1 MLINK
6 GKRSEGWTICV
17 FLHTVTRI
25 IRVIAQPRG
34 NMLLIGIGGSGRQS
48 LSRLSA
54 YIIGFKVFQIEVTKH
69 YRKNE
74 FREGTYERI
83 FSRDL
88 DAGGDKV
95 LLIAETFTVCLNRF
109 TWSCVCFFVGQ
120 SEEQQKPIVILLVTI
135 SKGLICR
142 LAQWL
147 SRFCHHG
154 IFLPWVPIS
163 SYTCLPP
170 FVDCLSSVSQHCT
183 ENLYSDHRFNCN

>member
-83 FSRDL
+83 FARDL

-109 TWSCVCFFVGQ
+109 TSSCECFFCR
-120 SEEQQKPIVILLVTI
+120 PIRRTTKTNHYFTRDYLKGAYLPSGAVTFP
-135 SKGLICR
+135 L
-142 LAQWL
+142 
-147 SRFCHHG
+147 
-154 IFLPWVPIS
+154 
-163 SYTCLPP
+163 LPP
-170 FVDCLSSVSQHCT
+170 VTYFCLECRSVHIPVFR
-183 ENLYSDHRFNCN
+183 LL

>member
-83 FSRDL
+83 FAQDLYFIRCRRWQGIIDCRNFYSVLEQIYVKLWVFFCRPIRRTTKPSPYFTRDYL
-88 DAGGDKV
+88 KGAYLPSGAV
-95 LLIAETFTVCLNRF
+95 TFPL
-109 TWSCVCFFVGQ
+109 
-120 SEEQQKPIVILLVTI
+120 
-135 SKGLICR
+135 
-142 LAQWL
+142 
-147 SRFCHHG
+147 
-154 IFLPWVPIS
+154 
-163 SYTCLPP
+163 LPP
-170 FVDCLSSVSQHCT
+170 VTYFCLECRSVHIPVFR
-183 ENLYSDHRFNCN
+183 LL